1 VTLKRVLIVDDN
13 RALAENLAEI
23 LEAEGIEATVFSDP
37 LEAREHAAAIEYDA
51 ALLDVR
57 MPGID
62 GVDLCHAL
70 RRHHPDAPHL
80 LMTAFA
86 GEERLETAMS
96 CARKVLWKPF
106 GPQELLDA
114 LRAIEEDD

>member
-1 VTLKRVLIVDDN
+1 MLRRVLIVDDN

-37 LEAREHAAAIEYDA
+37 LEARECAATIEYDA

-62 GVDLCHAL
+62 GVDLCRAL
-70 RRHHPDAPHL
+70 RSHHPDTPHL

-86 GEERLETAMS
+86 GEERLERAMG
-96 CARKVLWKPF
+96 CARKILWKPF
-106 GPQELLDA
+106 PPQDLIDA
-114 LRAIEEDD
+114 LRALDEDR